1 MTLPRKPGT
10 SGPVGG
16 WAVREHPPQL
26 LSRTWSCLELDDDLD
41 RHEALLSI
49 LRTLTRDESGPSTL
63 LPDCQHV
70 HDGELPLIA
79 LSGADAQPG

>member
-1 MTLPRKPGT
+1 LIDMRR
-10 SGPVGG
+10 SID
-16 WAVREHPPQL
+16 PP
-26 LSRTWSCLELDDDLD
+26 
-41 RHEALLSI
+41 A
-49 LRTLTRDESGPSTL
+49 LTRDESGPSTL